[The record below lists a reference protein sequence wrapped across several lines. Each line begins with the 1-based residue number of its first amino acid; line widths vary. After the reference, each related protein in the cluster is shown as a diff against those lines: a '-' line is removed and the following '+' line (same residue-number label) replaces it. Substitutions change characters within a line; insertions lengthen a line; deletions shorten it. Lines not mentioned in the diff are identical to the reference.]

1 MDAQSTPPPREP
13 DDHTGLAWRDDAW
26 LAAWPLTR
34 ATALDYLACSPFY
47 DRNCN
52 NERAKAQGLGP
63 DDLACVDSGFG
74 RWWGGGG
81 VVIAPAGVA
90 AAHADTACTH
100 RPVASC
106 RRAWSMS
113 W

>member
-1 MDAQSTPPPREP
+1 MRPRPGKRYTPQPTAPARRDRTLVAAMDAQSTPPPREP

-74 RWWGGGG
+74 RW
-81 VVIAPAGVA
+81 
-90 AAHADTACTH
+90 
-100 RPVASC
+100 
-106 RRAWSMS
+106 
-113 W
+113 